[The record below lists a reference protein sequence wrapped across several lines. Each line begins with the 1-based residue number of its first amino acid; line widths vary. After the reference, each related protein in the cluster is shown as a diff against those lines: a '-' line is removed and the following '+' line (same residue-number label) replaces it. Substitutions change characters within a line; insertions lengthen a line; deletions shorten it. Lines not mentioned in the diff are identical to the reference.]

1 MMLDRSSDM
10 VWYRMLEK
18 WYKLEKKWWIYA
30 WRNKRKTFLY
40 FKLYFWINRCW
51 RFVEYL
57 PIFSFNLIDIRF
69 NNFVLLYLLYKI
81 GVIINNFFFYI
92 NFNKIRLISD
102 FSYISLDI
110 VGNNFS
116 IITIMRI
123 IYYFERI
130 FVIFHWIILFLLFI
144 YAYYLFLCTLFR
156 VFQFC
161 SFVNIIYEVFLI

>member
-1 MMLDRSSDM
+1 MILDRSSDM

-81 GVIINNFFFYI
+81 VVIINNFFFYI

-102 FSYISLDI
+102 FSYISLDLL
-110 VGNNFS
+110 
-116 IITIMRI
+116 
-123 IYYFERI
+123 ELLLELI
-130 FVIFHWIILFLLFI
+130 FLLLQLCVLFIIL
-144 YAYYLFLCTLFR
+144 
-156 VFQFC
+156 
-161 SFVNIIYEVFLI
+161 NVFLWYFIE